1 MKAIISAIIVICGF
15 AALATPPVLSNVR
28 ASQRTGT
35 KLVDIYYDAEDV
47 DGDLLKVRI
56 EVSDNDGVK
65 YSVPAKTLTGDIG
78 EGITPG
84 NNKHIVWDAG
94 TDWDGEYSD
103 QMRVKVFAIDAQGFP
118 GMEWGNEVPPGGFL
132 LGQDGGAE
140 GSGESQH
147 VNIPWS
153 YWVAKYEVTN
163 QQYCEYLNAAI
174 AAGHIKVENTSDV
187 IAADAMPSA
196 SAAPL
201 GALLCKV
208 GDSWGIRWN
217 VNNFEVVSG
226 RGEWPAITT
235 WYGAMAFCRFY
246 GYDLPTEA
254 EWEKAARGP
263 DNDDQDEHLMYP
275 WGNTIS
281 SSQANTDY
289 STSYSYGLSKSSSN
303 NASYLANVSAHDA
316 GIGGYG
322 LCGVVGNAAEWTR
335 SRASLSVATYSTQE
349 SLKDDRQLPFVDD
362 ERVVKGKYSDGLYAR
377 SSVDAGQW
385 YLSGSVSGYTRYFY
399 IGFRP
404 VRRESSVADVTITR
418 EVYEDFETFAWPER
432 VPYSYETGYVWSSS
446 GLTWSATFNGVST
459 SNGYLYAS
467 SSWIDP
473 NGIGYNGSKGVY
485 DIYSIT
491 LPELSEP
498 LAFVRLKVK
507 SVYRRENRINVKSDK
522 GDGNYVNI
530 PAYMSEFLLTEVP
543 VVFGASKYTLNLGSE
558 MYIDE
563 IELWTIK
570 K

>member
-35 KLVDIYYDAEDV
+35 KLVDIYYDAEDA
-47 DGDLLKVRI
+47 DGDLLKVRVEI
-56 EVSDNDGVK
+56 SDNDGVK

-94 TDWDGEYSD
+94 IDWDGEYSD

-163 QQYCEYLNAAI
+163 EQYCEYLNAAI
-174 AAGHIKVENTSDV
+174 VAGHIKVENTSDV
-187 IAADAMPSA
+187 IAADAMSA
-196 SAAPL
+196 AFAAPL

-235 WYGAMAFCRFY
+235 WYGAMMFCRFY

-289 STSYSYGLSKSSSN
+289 SNTYSYGLYKSSSST
-303 NASYLANVSAHDA
+303 ASYLTNVSAHDA

-335 SRASLSVATYSTQE
+335 SRASLSVATYPTQE
-349 SLKDDRQLPFVDD
+349 SLKEDRQLPYVDD
-362 ERVVKGKYSDGLYAR
+362 DRVVKGVKSDGLCAR
-377 SSVDAGQW
+377 TPVDAGQW
-385 YLSGSVSGYTRYFY
+385 YTGYGSSYSGNYVF

-404 VRRESSVADVTITR
+404 VRRESSVTDVVISR
-418 EVYEDFETFAWPER
+418 EVYEDFETFSWPSR
-432 VPYSYETGYVWSSS
+432 VPYSWDIGYVWSS
-446 GLTWSATFNGVST
+446 GGIFWSAFFNDYST
-459 SNGYLYAS
+459 NCEYLSSS
-467 SSWIDP
+467 SSWISP
-473 NGIGYNGSKGVY
+473 EGIGFNGSKGVY
-485 DIYSIT
+485 DFGRIK
-491 LPELSEP
+491 LPKTTGRLV
-498 LAFVRLKVK
+498 FVRLKVK
-507 SVYRRENRINVKSDK
+507 SAYSSSCNIYVESDL
-522 GDGNYVNI
+522 GSAESVRI
-530 PAYMSEFLLTEVP
+530 PAYMENFKAVDVP
-543 VVFGASKYTLNLGSE
+543 VVINSANYILRTGYQF
-558 MYIDE
+558 YIDE
-563 IELWTIK
+563 IELWTIYK
-570 K
+570 

>member
-35 KLVDIYYDAEDV
+35 KLVDIYYDAEDA

-163 QQYCEYLNAAI
+163 EQYCEYLNAAI
-174 AAGHIKVENTSDV
+174 VAGHIKVENTSDV
-187 IAADAMPSA
+187 ITADAMPAA

-201 GALLCKV
+201 GSLLCKI

-289 STSYSYGLSKSSSN
+289 SSSYSYGLSKSSSN
-303 NASYLANVSAHDA
+303 NASYLANVSAHDE

-322 LCGVVGNAAEWTR
+322 LSGVVGNAAEWTR
-335 SRASLSVATYSTQE
+335 SRASLSIATYSTQE

-362 ERVVKGKYSDGLYAR
+362 ERVVKGKGANGLFAR
-377 SSVDAGQW
+377 TSVDAGQW
-385 YLSGSVSGYTRYFY
+385 YLGGYDSGYNKYYFT
-399 IGFRP
+399 GFRP
-404 VRRESSVADVTITR
+404 VRRESSVADVAITR
-418 EVYEDFETFAWPER
+418 EVYEDFETLTANALTFTHNGKTWR
-432 VPYSYETGYVWSSS
+432 TDRSSYADSDSNKMFRTNV
-446 GLTWSATFNGVST
+446 GVS
-459 SNGYLYAS
+459 G
-467 SSWIDP
+467 
-473 NGIGYNGSKGVY
+473 GKGVGHPEY
-485 DIYSIT
+485 WCQLY
-491 LPELSEP
+491 LPSTTEALY
-498 LAFVRLKVK
+498 FVRLKVK
-507 SVYRRENRINVKSDK
+507 SSRSYEDSIWCSSSE
-522 GDGNYVNI
+522 GDGAYVKM
-530 PAYMSEFLLTEVP
+530 PAYMSDFKKIELP
-543 VVFGASKYTLNLGSE
+543 VVYGASGYSIYLDSKI
-558 MYIDE
+558 YIDE

>member
-28 ASQRTGT
+28 ASQRTCT
-35 KLVDIYYDAEDV
+35 KLVDIYYDAEDA

-65 YSVPAKTLTGDIG
+65 YSIPAKTLTGDIG

-174 AAGHIKVENTSDV
+174 VAGHVKVENTTDV
-187 IAADAMPSA
+187 ITADAMPAA

-226 RGEWPAITT
+226 RGDWPAITT

-246 GYDLPTEA
+246 GYDLLTEA

-335 SRASLSVATYSTQE
+335 SRASLSVATYPTQE

-362 ERVVKGKYSDGLYAR
+362 ERRVVKGKYSDGLYAR

-404 VRRESSVADVTITR
+404 VRRESSVADIAITR
-418 EVYEDFETFAWPER
+418 EVYEDFETLTANALTFTHNGKTWRTDQSDYSNYDNNKMFRTNVGVAGGSGVGHPE
-432 VPYSYETGYVWSSS
+432 YSSWLYLPT
-446 GLTWSATFNGVST
+446 T
-459 SNGYLYAS
+459 SGYLM
-467 SSWIDP
+467 
-473 NGIGYNGSKGVY
+473 
-485 DIYSIT
+485 
-491 LPELSEP
+491 
-498 LAFVRLKVK
+498 FVRLKAKNGV
-507 SVYRRENRINVKSDK
+507 SWDRDMYCYSDL
-522 GDGNYVNI
+522 GYGEAVRL
-530 PAYMSEFLLTEVP
+530 PSYMTDFRKIEIP
-543 VVFGASKYTLNLGSE
+543 VVKGAAQYYIPLDSKVYV
-558 MYIDE
+558 DE
-563 IELWTIK
+563 IELWTISK
-570 K
+570 